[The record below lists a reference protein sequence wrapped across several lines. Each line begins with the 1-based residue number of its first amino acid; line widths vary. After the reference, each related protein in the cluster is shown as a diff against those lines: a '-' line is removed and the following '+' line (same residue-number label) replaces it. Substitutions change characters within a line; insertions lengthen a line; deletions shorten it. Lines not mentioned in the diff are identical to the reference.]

1 MTLDNVDVDATIER
15 AEALL
20 KAEKNLSPALR
31 SAMEVVLLL
40 VSLLVKRLNLNS
52 KNSSKPPSSD
62 PDREKKTRSKGQ
74 RKPGGQAGHQGST
87 LEKFEDPDEIQHIEI
102 DRRTL
107 PKGHYHEAGFE
118 ARQVVEID
126 ISRLVTEYRA
136 QVLVNEAGQRFVAA
150 FPEKVSRPVQY
161 GDTVKAHAVYL
172 SQFQLLPYNRVA
184 DYFKDQLAI
193 PLSEGS
199 IYNFNVEAAALVT
212 SSGAEA
218 VIKQHLQEAECL
230 HVDETGINIGGKKHW
245 LHGAS
250 TPRWTY
256 FYPHK
261 KRGTEAMDEAGII
274 PVFTGIL
281 CHDHWKPYYTYSD
294 CLHALCNAH
303 HLRELERAW
312 EQDGQQWAKAMQD
325 LLKRINIAVLD
336 AGGQLSAKEA
346 KPYRADYKKL
356 LRNAEKE
363 SPPPDE
369 TQRKPGQRGK
379 LKRSKARC
387 LLDRLIDYENDVLR
401 FMENETVPF
410 TNNQGEN
417 DIRMT
422 KVQQKIS
429 GCFRSMEGA
438 QIFCL
443 TRSYISSCRKQT
455 IRATEALTSL
465 FMGKLPGIFSL
476 GAE

>member
-1 MTLDNVDVDATIER
+1 MTLDNIDVEATIER
-15 AEALL
+15 ADALL
-20 KAEKNLSPALR
+20 KTEKNLSPALR
-31 SAMEVVLLL
+31 STMEIVLLL
-40 VSLLVKRLNLNS
+40 VTLLVKRLNLNS

-62 PDREKKTRSKGQ
+62 PNREKRTRRKGQ
-74 RKPGGQAGHQGST
+74 RKPGGQNGHPGST
-87 LEKFEDPDEIQHIEI
+87 LEPFADPDDIQYLEI

-107 PKGHYHEAGFE
+107 PKGRYREAGYE
-118 ARQVVEID
+118 TRQVVDID

-136 QVLVNEAGQRFVAA
+136 QVLINDAGQRFVAT

-161 GDTVKAHAVYL
+161 GDTIKAHAVYL
-172 SQFQLLPYNRVA
+172 SQFQLLPYNRIA

-199 IYNFNVEAAALVT
+199 IYNFNVEAAARVS

-218 VIKQHLQEAECL
+218 VIKQHLQAAECL
-230 HVDETGINIGGKKHW
+230 HVDETGINIGSKKHW

-250 TPRWTY
+250 TRHWTY
-256 FYPHK
+256 FYPHP
-261 KRGTEAMDEAGII
+261 KRGTDAMDAAGIL
-274 PVFTGIL
+274 PDYRGIL

-303 HLRELERAW
+303 HLRELQRAW

-325 LLKRINIAVLD
+325 LLKGINIAVLN
-336 AGGQLSAKEA
+336 AGGKLSAKEA
-346 KPYRADYKKL
+346 EPYRRDYKKL

-363 SPPPDE
+363 CPAPDE
-369 TQRKPGQRGK
+369 AQRKPGQRGK

-387 LLDRLIDYENDVLR
+387 LLDRLIDYEQDVLR
-401 FMENETVPF
+401 FMENAAVPF

-438 QIFCL
+438 QVFCL

-455 IRATEALTSL
+455 IRATEALTAL
-465 FMGKLPGIFSL
+465 FMGKLPDIFLS

>member
-1 MTLDNVDVDATIER
+1 MTLDNIDVEATIER

-20 KAEKNLSPALR
+20 QAENNLSPALR
-31 SAMEVVLLL
+31 ATMEVVLLL

-62 PDREKKTRSKGQ
+62 PHREQRTRRKGQ
-74 RKPGGQAGHQGST
+74 RKPGGQAGHPGRT
-87 LEKFEDPDEIQHIEI
+87 LEQVEDPDDIRCIAL

-107 PKGHYHEAGFE
+107 PEGHYREAGFE
-118 ARQVVEID
+118 ARQVIEID

-136 QVLVNEAGQRFVAA
+136 QVPVNEAGQRFVAA
-150 FPEKVSRPVQY
+150 FPEKVSCAVQY
-161 GDTVKAHAVYL
+161 GDTIKAHAVYL
-172 SQFQLLPYNRVA
+172 SQFQLLPYHRIA
-184 DYFKDQLAI
+184 DYFRDQLAI

-199 IYNFNVEAAALVT
+199 IYNFNVDAAARVNR
-212 SSGAEA
+212 SGAEA

-230 HVDETGINIGGKKHW
+230 HVDETGINTGGKRHW

-250 TPRWTY
+250 TPQWTY

-261 KRGTEAMDEAGII
+261 KRGAEAMDAAGIL
-274 PVFTGIL
+274 PWFTGIL
-281 CHDHWKPYYTYSD
+281 CHDHWKPYYTCSD
-294 CLHALCNAH
+294 CRHALCNAH

-312 EQDGQQWAKAMQD
+312 EQDGQQWAQAMQD
-325 LLKRINIAVLD
+325 LLKRMNIAVLN
-336 AGGQLSAKEA
+336 AGGQLAAEKA
-346 KPYRADYKKL
+346 DAYRTDYKHL
-356 LRNAEKE
+356 LRDTEQE
-363 SPPPDE
+363 CPPPDE
-369 TQRKPGQRGK
+369 AQRQPGQRGK

-401 FMENETVPF
+401 FMENEAVPF

-429 GCFRSMEGA
+429 GCFRAMEGA

-443 TRSYISSCRKQT
+443 TRSYISSCRKQS
-455 IRATEALTSL
+455 IRATEALISL
-465 FMGKLPGIFSL
+465 FMGKLPGIFLS